1 MRFVEGSRRGELFR
15 GQVLQAAVRAF
26 GVVIDP
32 PVFND
37 LLRFADAG
45 EPMLVQAFFAVP
57 PVEAFDVG
65 VLRRLA
71 GVDEI
76 ELNAMIVS
84 PSNQAEGLIEALT
97 ESELVTTEYL
107 DKRLAEMRAAI
118 IQWTAAL
125 LLGQAGLIIALQQLF
140 G

>member
-1 MRFVEGSRRGELFR
+1 MPTIAIDTHKTIRKLVEKGFTE
-15 GQVLQAAVRAF
+15 
-26 GVVIDP
+26 
-32 PVFND
+32 
-37 LLRFADAG
+37 
-45 EPMLVQAFFAVP
+45 
-57 PVEAFDVG
+57 
-65 VLRRLA
+65 
-71 GVDEI
+71 
-76 ELNAMIVS
+76 
-84 PSNQAEGLIEALT
+84 NQAEGLIEALT